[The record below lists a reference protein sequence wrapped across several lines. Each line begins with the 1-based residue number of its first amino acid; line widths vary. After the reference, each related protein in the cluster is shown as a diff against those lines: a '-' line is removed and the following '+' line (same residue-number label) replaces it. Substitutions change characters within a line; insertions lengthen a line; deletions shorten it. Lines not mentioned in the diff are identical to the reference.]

1 MPIGKPE
8 ITWSITCKIV
18 LCATMIYSAV
28 SLPYSGSS
36 SAEAARAASGTVTLA
51 AAGSGELGLEG
62 ALARL
67 SGEQAP
73 EELRR
78 FAADAISKLATAEP
92 FTAWA
97 GASANIEPLGPG
109 THSWLVTITP
119 PGAAAPDGDTAQPP
133 PASAARG
140 YLIISATERGD
151 YKLVEYGFGTYAV
164 FDQALLE
171 AALREGGLGAV
182 EAGREGAV
190 PLYAGPALT
199 AWVVR
204 QDTGEPQYVNAADGE
219 WLPETPGSWDK
230 QAAKYTPPRQA
241 ASSRSTLAPERLALT
256 AERFDPYDNLLW
268 MTGESV
274 TVDTSSFIAKLKAS
288 KQLVFAAS
296 GQDRT
301 YSFPLAVYGYQTW
314 TGGSSSQ
321 ASDPGNAVYVVTSSD
336 STIRVIALDA
346 LTSSGKFTAY

>member
-1 MPIGKPE
+1 M
-8 ITWSITCKIV
+8 
-18 LCATMIYSAV
+18 
-28 SLPYSGSS
+28 
-36 SAEAARAASGTVTLA
+36 AE
-51 AAGSGELGLEG
+51 
-62 ALARL
+62 
-67 SGEQAP
+67 
-73 EELRR
+73 
-78 FAADAISKLATAEP
+78 
-92 FTAWA
+92 
-97 GASANIEPLGPG
+97 
-109 THSWLVTITP
+109 
-119 PGAAAPDGDTAQPP
+119 PP

-140 YLIISATERGD
+140 YLIISATARGD

-171 AALREGGLGAV
+171 AALRNGGLGAA
-182 EAGREGAV
+182 EAGRGNAV

-199 AWVVR
+199 AWMVR

-230 QAAKYTPPRQA
+230 QAAKYAPPRLA
-241 ASSRSTLAPERLALT
+241 ASSRSTLAPGRLALT

-274 TVDTSSFIAKLKAS
+274 AVDTNSFIAKLKAS
-288 KQLVFAAS
+288 KQLVYATS

-314 TGGSSSQ
+314 TGGSSQ
-321 ASDPGNAVYVVTSSD
+321 PSDPGNAVYVVTSSD

-346 LTSSGKFTAY
+346 LTNNGKFTTFKR